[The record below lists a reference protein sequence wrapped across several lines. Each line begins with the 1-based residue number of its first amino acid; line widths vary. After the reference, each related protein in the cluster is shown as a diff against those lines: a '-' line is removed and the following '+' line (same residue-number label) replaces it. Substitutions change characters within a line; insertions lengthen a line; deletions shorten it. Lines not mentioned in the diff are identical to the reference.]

1 MAYIYSLN
9 NQVTVL
15 DRRLQ
20 LGNEE
25 WLRPLDINAASFL
38 GFKVGVRYALSG
50 VGKVLNA
57 GFRIGMLSGIS
68 RPLRHPSGPVEYLG
82 FSVWTVSTAAGISAD
97 TGAPTYT
104 ASATFPSYLGGFPRL
119 CSVVGTTST
128 LLTNPNVNVY
138 GGANYPIGTPQMFA
152 FELIKT
158 AVSPINGSTIWTV
171 NLLSVPVV
179 PVAAYCP
186 HADFLYN
193 MEAATGAT
201 FRAGITSVQTTGLT
215 HAGPGAFDTLSIS
228 WNKSCPVMDILDV
241 AVLRT
246 A

>member
-9 NQVTVL
+9 NQATVL

-25 WLRPLDINAASFL
+25 WLRPLNINAASFL
-38 GFKVGVRYALSG
+38 GVKVGVRYALSG

-82 FSVWTVSTAAGISAD
+82 FSVWTVSTTAGISAD
-97 TGAPTYT
+97 TGTPTYT
-104 ASATFPSYLGGFPRL
+104 ASATFPSYLGANPKL
-119 CSVVGTTST
+119 YSVVGATNTI
-128 LLTNPNVNVY
+128 LTNAAVNVY

-158 AVSPINGSTIWTV
+158 AVSAIDGSTIWTV
-171 NLLSVPVV
+171 NLLNTASAP
-179 PVAAYCP
+179 AAYCS
-186 HADFLYN
+186 HSDFYYN
-193 MEAATGAT
+193 MEGATGAT

>member
-9 NQVTVL
+9 NQAAVL

-25 WLRPLDINAASFL
+25 WLRPLNINAASFL
-38 GFKVGVRYALSG
+38 GVKVGVRYALTG

-57 GFRIGMLSGIS
+57 GFRIGLLSGIS

-82 FSVWTVSTAAGISAD
+82 YSVWTASAAAGISAE

-104 ASATFPSYLGGFPRL
+104 ASATFPSYFGGFPRL
-119 CSVVGTTST
+119 YSVIGTTNT
-128 LLTNPNVNVY
+128 ILTSPSVNAY

-158 AVSPINGSTIWTV
+158 AVSPVTGSTIWTV
-171 NLLSVPVV
+171 NLMQVPNA
-179 PVAAYCP
+179 PTAYCQ
-186 HADFLYN
+186 HADFYFN

-201 FRAGITSVQTTGLT
+201 FRAGITNVQTTGLT

-228 WNKSCPVMDILDV
+228 WNKSCPVLDIMDV

>member
-9 NQVTVL
+9 NQATVL
-15 DRRLQ
+15 ERRLQ

-25 WLRPLDINAASFL
+25 WLRPLNINAASFL
-38 GFKVGVRYALSG
+38 GVKVGVRYALSG

-57 GFRIGMLSGIS
+57 GFRIGLLSDIS

-82 FSVWTVSTAAGISAD
+82 FSVWTVSAVAGISAESG
-97 TGAPTYT
+97 TPTYT
-104 ASATFPSYLGGFPRL
+104 ASATFPHYLGANPKLF
-119 CSVVGTTST
+119 SVVGTTNT
-128 LLTNPNVNVY
+128 ILTNASVNTY

-158 AVSPINGSTIWTV
+158 ALSPVNGSTFWTV
-171 NLLSVPVV
+171 NLLNVPNA
-179 PVAAYCP
+179 PAAYCQ
-186 HADFLYN
+186 HADFNFN

-201 FRAGITSVQTTGLT
+201 FRAGVTNVQTTGLA

-228 WNKSCPVMDILDV
+228 WNKSCPVLDIMDV